1 MIEAVDQRLQE
12 WMGKLGRPA
21 EVFLAAPADMTGKEG
36 VSLHLL
42 ELVSNSPPRG
52 VQRPPLVISLRYLV
66 TTWFKDLQKSHRLLG
81 ELMFAAMEDKELEV
95 EQTSVPLGVWP
106 ALGVG
111 LRPAFLLRMKV
122 NKPRSEKK
130 APRVRGGVG
139 VRFGAMLP
147 LHGQV
152 FGPGKIP
159 IMAATITLPSLH
171 LVTRTDYNG
180 RFLFAAV
187 PGEPPVEELQ
197 VNARGRNI
205 LFPLPKR
212 AEGAPLVIEL
222 TENQI

>member
-1 MIEAVDQRLQE
+1 
-12 WMGKLGRPA
+12 
-21 EVFLAAPADMTGKEG
+21 
-36 VSLHLL
+36 
-42 ELVSNSPPRG
+42 
-52 VQRPPLVISLRYLV
+52 
-66 TTWFKDLQKSHRLLG
+66 
-81 ELMFAAMEDKELEV
+81 V
-95 EQTSVPLGVWP
+95 EQTPVPPAVWQ

-122 NKPRSEKK
+122 SKPRVDKK
-130 APRVRGGVG
+130 APRVRGRVG

-159 IMAATITLPSLH
+159 ITAATITLPALH

-187 PGEPPVEELQ
+187 PSEPPVKEVQ
-197 VNARGRNI
+197 VNARGRTI
-205 LFPLPKR
+205 LFPLPKG